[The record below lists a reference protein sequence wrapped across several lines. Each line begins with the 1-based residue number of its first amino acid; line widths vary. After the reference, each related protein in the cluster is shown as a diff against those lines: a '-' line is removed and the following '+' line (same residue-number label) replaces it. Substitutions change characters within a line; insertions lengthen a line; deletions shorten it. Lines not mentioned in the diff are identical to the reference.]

1 MANYQ
6 EYATY
11 SETGETFK
19 DKDCHVLSLSFENE
33 RGGVGGRE
41 GWGTKGCVWSG
52 GKGTEESNKSTA
64 PLQQGT
70 GFVAGVW
77 TSEHQMFLQLC

>member
-19 DKDCHVLSLSFENE
+19 DKDCHVLSLSFEN
-33 RGGVGGRE
+33 GGVGVGK
-41 GWGTKGCVWSG
+41 KGCVWRG
-52 GKGTEESNKSTA
+52 GEGTEGSNKLTA
-64 PLQQGT
+64 PLQQGA

-77 TSEHQMFLQLC
+77 NSEHQMFLQLC